1 MDRASEEKEDGRG
14 RAWFGWVGRWLGGDS
29 FLHSVRGWL
38 HAKMHLSCIC
48 VGFCGVGG
56 VNEKEFEHF
65 ELLGLL

>member
-1 MDRASEEKEDGRG
+1 MDRASKKRRMGWEG
-14 RAWFGWVGRWLGGDS
+14 RAWGGWVDDWGDS

-38 HAKMHLSCIC
+38 HAKVHLSCIC